1 MERGLVIGLGDAGIN
16 MAWSIAD
23 ENHADALAVHR
34 ELVNPCLPRYAH
46 AETLSVEVDQRG
58 PGEGCGTPDLRP
70 LDAHLEGR
78 TKVTILVGLAGGTAD
93 AALPVASFAKRHC
106 PDVSVL
112 GLMPF
117 GFEGKERLEAALRT
131 VADLEAA
138 GIKVISAENDEMV
151 RMGRDASMRE
161 ALRLMTKRLA
171 SRCA

>member
-23 ENHADALAVHR
+23 DIHADALAVHR
-34 ELVNPCLPRYAH
+34 ELANPCLAH
-46 AETLSVEVDQRG
+46 YSRTESLGVDAGQRG
-58 PGEGCGTPDLRP
+58 QCGGSDTPDLRP

-78 TKVTILVGLAGGTAD
+78 TKVTIIVGLAGGTAD
-93 AALPVASFAKRHC
+93 AALPVARFAKRHC

-112 GLMPF
+112 GVMPF

-151 RMGRDASMRE
+151 RLGRDASMRE
-161 ALRLMTKRLA
+161 ALRLMTRQLA